1 MKDLKRALSKRRNQ
15 RVMLN
20 RQRIVLI
27 AVGISFILSLIIFYQ
42 NVIKYKPIYVATQKG
57 EAEKSEK
64 TFQEPKKVSVEQS
77 LLEKNLFNPDR
88 TYVEKAE
95 EEEKT
100 EEVTEPKQMPQLQL
114 KGIVLNQYDEYVAI
128 ISINNKK
135 PVMLRVGEKVE
146 DIEVVEISDRAV
158 ELNWLGEPI
167 TLTMDKIKTLE
178 EKR

>member
-1 MKDLKRALSKRRNQ
+1 
-15 RVMLN
+15 MLN
-20 RQRIVLI
+20 RQRVIFI

-42 NVIKYKPIYVATQKG
+42 NVIKYKPIRINTEKAST
-57 EAEKSEK
+57 EKSAK
-64 TFQEPKKVSVEQS
+64 AVFKDVKVRIGKS

-88 TYVEKAE
+88 TYVEKTD
-95 EEEKT
+95 EEEKSP
-100 EEVTEPKQMPQLQL
+100 EEVETPKQMPQIQL
-114 KGIVLNQYDEYVAI
+114 KGIVQNQYDEYVAI

-146 DIEVVEISDRAV
+146 DIEVVEISDRSV